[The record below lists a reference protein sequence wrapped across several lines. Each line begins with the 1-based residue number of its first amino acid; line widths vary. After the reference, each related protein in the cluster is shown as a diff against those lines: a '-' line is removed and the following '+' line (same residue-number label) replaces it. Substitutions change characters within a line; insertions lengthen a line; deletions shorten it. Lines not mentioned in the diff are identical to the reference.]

1 MKLEIIIFGIL
12 SAVALI
18 ILNILAYKLLQYKKL
33 VNILNTKLKIRE
45 TAIRNADI
53 LMYEYSPNDKK
64 ITFSEEALWQRGLN
78 FKICERIDF
87 IIESDEFGDESKERL
102 KSAFKKID
110 DGEKIVETTLR
121 EKFCSDIEKMRKI
134 IITNFFDKH
143 EKPIK
148 AMVISRDITEECS
161 LLKKAERDGLTGLYN
176 KLTAETM
183 MIKHLCYHKGKNT
196 KNAFI
201 ILDIDKFKEMNDT
214 FGHMAGDEILE
225 NIAKKIGKACR
236 ESDILGRLGGDEFVI
251 LMKDIKSES
260 QVISI
265 IQRILNI
272 ARYEY
277 SDGKSKII
285 CSISAGVAF
294 GKFQTND
301 YQNLYRMA
309 DMALYK
315 AKQNGRNQYC
325 IYNQEIEN
333 L

>member
-1 MKLEIIIFGIL
+1 M
-12 SAVALI
+12 
-18 ILNILAYKLLQYKKL
+18 Q
-33 VNILNTKLKIRE
+33 
-45 TAIRNADI
+45 
-53 LMYEYSPNDKK
+53 
-64 ITFSEEALWQRGLN
+64 
-78 FKICERIDF
+78 
-87 IIESDEFGDESKERL
+87 
-102 KSAFKKID
+102 
-110 DGEKIVETTLR
+110 
-121 EKFCSDIEKMRKI
+121 
-134 IITNFFDKH
+134 
-143 EKPIK
+143 
-148 AMVISRDITEECS
+148 
-161 LLKKAERDGLTGLYN
+161 
-176 KLTAETM
+176 
-183 MIKHLCYHKGKNT
+183 
-196 KNAFI
+196 
-201 ILDIDKFKEMNDT
+201 
-214 FGHMAGDEILE
+214 
-225 NIAKKIGKACR
+225 KKIGKACR